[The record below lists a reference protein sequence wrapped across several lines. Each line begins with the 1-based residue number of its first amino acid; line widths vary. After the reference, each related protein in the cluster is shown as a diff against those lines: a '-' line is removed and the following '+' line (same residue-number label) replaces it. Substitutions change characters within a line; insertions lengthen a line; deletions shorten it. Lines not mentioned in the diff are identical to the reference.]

1 MRMRSQDKLDANA
14 VLPALLRV
22 SGTLAQFRKI

>member
-1 MRMRSQDKLDANA
+1 MWMHSQDKLKGNA

-22 SGTLAQFRKI
+22 SGMLTQFRKI